1 MQDPQPALLHYLHLL
16 RRHVWLIVATT
27 VAVLLAVSIYT
38 VSKTSVYRASTGIV
52 VGQGG
57 GFFEPGFGGD
67 VEPFTLTMSNLL
79 RSNVVAQQVIQEQ
92 GLQTSPNA
100 LLDRLHVTTKPSS
113 SVLEVSYD
121 STDKAEALRILG
133 SVGTVFASLVE
144 QKLNSQTTGQTGV
157 PDTTGPPITAR
168 VFDPPHLE
176 PGQVAPRPARDLA
189 FALALGLAI
198 GLVVAFVRASF
209 DDRIQSSR
217 DAAEA
222 FGAPVIG
229 TLPKGS
235 QQGSP
240 STAAARGD
248 NNRRTRRRVSA
259 LELLCANVQ
268 FSSAVQGPLI
278 VVTSAREEEGK
289 TSVAGDLGVALATAG
304 NEVICVGAD
313 LHRPKLHEYLGRPR
327 RGAGLVDVL
336 EGRAKLDEALQA
348 VKLDGRRTAASEQNG
363 RLRLLGAGRV
373 LRVSS
378 STLAGEPLRELVE
391 QLRGMAEYVIFD
403 SPPALVAGDAYPLLG
418 SADSVIVVARQG
430 WTTKSTAA
438 ATRAMLEG
446 IGAERVSVVLTNSGS
461 DEGDYGGEYRAGSG
475 GTRRVPGKA
484 RILDKLKSTP
494 LPSWLRT
501 PRSGTPRTFSEPRPR
516 GRSEAGSQ

>member
-16 RRHVWLIVATT
+16 RRHVWLIVATV
-27 VAVLLAVSIYT
+27 VAVLVAVSIYT
-38 VSKTSVYRASTGIV
+38 VSKTSVYRASMGIV

-57 GFFEPGFGGD
+57 GVFQPEFGGN

-79 RSNVVAQQVIQEQ
+79 RSNVVAQNVIQD
-92 GLQTSPNA
+92 LDLTTTPNS
-100 LLDRLHVTTKPSS
+100 LLSHLHVTTKPSS

-121 STDKAEALRILG
+121 STDKAEALRVLG
-133 SVGTVFASLVE
+133 SVGTEFASLVD

-157 PDTTGPPITAR
+157 PTTNPPITAR

-176 PGQVAPRPARDLA
+176 PGRVAPRPGRDLA

-198 GLVVAFVRASF
+198 GLVLAFVRASF

-235 QQGSP
+235 QGSP
-240 STAAARGD
+240 STTAARGD

-259 LELLCANVQ
+259 LELLSANVQ
-268 FSSAVQGPLI
+268 FSSAVRGPLI

-336 EGRAKLDEALQA
+336 EGRAELAGALQA
-348 VKLDGRRTAASEQNG
+348 VRLEGRRTAAAAQNG

-373 LRVSS
+373 LRVSA

-446 IGAERVSVVLTNSGS
+446 IGVERVSVVLTNSGS
-461 DEGDYGGEYRAGSG
+461 DADDHGGEYRPGSG
-475 GTRRVPGKA
+475 GTRRIPSRA
-484 RILDKLKSTP
+484 EILDKLKSTP

-516 GRSEAGSQ
+516 GRSEAGSP

>member
-16 RRHVWLIVATT
+16 RRHAWLIVATV
-27 VAVLLAVSIYT
+27 VAALVVVSIYT

-79 RSNVVAQQVIQEQ
+79 RSNVVAEQVIQEQ

-144 QKLNSQTTGQTGV
+144 QKLNSQTTGPTGT
-157 PDTTGPPITAR
+157 PGATGPPITAR

-176 PGQVAPRPARDLA
+176 PGRVAPRPARDLA

-198 GLVVAFVRASF
+198 GLVLAFVRASL

-235 QQGSP
+235 QGSP
-240 STAAARGD
+240 SMAAARGD

-259 LELLCANVQ
+259 LELLRANVQ

-289 TSVAGDLGVALATAG
+289 TSVAGDLGLALATAG

-313 LHRPKLHEYLGRPR
+313 LHRPRLHEYLGRPR

-336 EGRAKLDEALQA
+336 EGRAELDEALQP
-348 VKLDGRRTAASEQNG
+348 VKLDGRRPAAPDQNG

-378 STLAGEPLRELVE
+378 STLAGEPLRDLVE

-430 WTTKSTAA
+430 WTTKSTAQ

-446 IGAERVSVVLTNSGS
+446 VGAERVSVVLTNSGS
-461 DEGDYGGEYRAGSG
+461 DESDYGPDERTGSG
-475 GTRRVPGKA
+475 GTRRVPSKAAIFGKFN
-484 RILDKLKSTP
+484 STQ
-494 LPSWLRT
+494 LQSRLRT
-501 PRSGTPRTFSEPRPR
+501 LQSGMRRTFSEARPR
-516 GRSEAGSQ
+516 GRSGADSQ